1 VVLGRSAG
9 LTDEQMGH
17 IMDDPLPEGMFSPD
31 LEAIIVFARASAL
44 MQPITDDIW
53 SGLREH
59 FDVKAIIEIAFIVG
73 MNQLTSRF
81 HALVHT
87 DLDEGTSAQV
97 QGGSCRVRLPT
108 PPPVAAPS

>member
-1 VVLGRSAG
+1 
-9 LTDEQMGH
+9 
-17 IMDDPLPEGMFSPD
+17 MDDPLPEGLFSPD
-31 LEAIIVFARASAL
+31 EEAIIVYARAAAA

-59 FDVKAIIEIAFIVG
+59 FDVKSIMEICWIVG

-81 HALVHT
+81 HALVLS

-97 QGGSCRVRLPT
+97 AGGSCQVRLPT
-108 PPPVAAPS
+108 PPARAEPS